1 MTAPA
6 NKVTYKEIFWSLAKT
21 IPLMILVGLLY
32 KSLRSQLSE
41 DQYLSVLADIV
52 FFFLL
57 LSISRWGVGNILKR
71 IREEEHSGN
80 H

>member
-6 NKVTYKEIFWSLAKT
+6 NKVTYKEIFWSLVKT

-32 KSLRSQLSE
+32 KSLRSQLSQ

-57 LSISRWGVGNILKR
+57 LSIARWGVGNILKR

>member
-57 LSISRWGVGNILKR
+57 LSIARWGVGNILKR